1 MPASATMAA
10 AVTAVSGKG
19 YRRWLLFVLL
29 CVCFIN
35 YADRSVV
42 GAIAEPLRRE
52 FHLNDLQ
59 LGLLQGISFALLY
72 SVLGIPVARL
82 AEQHS
87 RVRIIALATLVW
99 SAMTA
104 LCATASSYL
113 MLLAVRVGVGVGEAG
128 FMSPAT
134 SLLGD
139 HYDRQ
144 ERSLAT
150 SIMMLGVP
158 FGALVGALL
167 GGRIAQSMG
176 WRWAFIVMGVPGLVI
191 AALVFLTLREPARGR
206 TGETVEATA
215 PSLTAVA
222 RQCWSQPAFRHVVMG
237 GTLGGFGLHG
247 LGQFL
252 GVYFTRVHGLSYAAA
267 GALYGAQTFLS
278 VAGGLLIGGG
288 LTHRLGREDA
298 RWYALIP
305 AIGMFGSVPLYLAGF
320 QARGLAASATLIIL
334 AGVSLVMHYGSGVA
348 IVQNLATPRT
358 RASCVAFYLLFV
370 NVVAMGLGPPLIGWL
385 SDLFAARI
393 TGPGATAEGLTLAL
407 MTSTVLYAWGGVH
420 YLLARR
426 GLEQPA

>member
-1 MPASATMAA
+1 MAASATTADTA
-10 AVTAVSGKG
+10 AVSGNG
-19 YRRWLLFVLL
+19 YRRWLLFVLFL
-29 CVCFIN
+29 VCFVN

-42 GAIAEPLRRE
+42 GAVAEPLRRE
-52 FHLNDLQ
+52 FHLSDLQ

-72 SVLGIPVARL
+72 SLLGIPVARL
-82 AEQHS
+82 AERYS
-87 RVRIIALATLVW
+87 RVRIIAVATLAW

-104 LCATASSYL
+104 LCGTVSSYL

-128 FMSPAT
+128 FMAPST
-134 SLLGD
+134 SLIGD
-139 HYDRQ
+139 HYHPR

-150 SIMMLGVP
+150 SLMMLGVP
-158 FGALVGALL
+158 FGALVGALS
-167 GGRIAQSMG
+167 GGRIAQTLG

-191 AALVFLTLREPARGR
+191 AALVFFTLREPARGL
-206 TGETVEATA
+206 TGEQAEADA
-215 PSLTAVA
+215 PSLAAVA

-267 GALYGAQTFLS
+267 GALYGLQTFLS

-288 LTHRLGREDA
+288 LTHRLGRRDA

-320 QARGLAASATLIIL
+320 NAEGLTASATLIIL
-334 AGVSLVMHYGSGVA
+334 AGISLVMHYGPSFA

-358 RASCVAFYLLFV
+358 RASYVALYMVFV
-370 NVVAMGLGPPLIGWL
+370 NAVAMGLGPPLVGFL
-385 SDLFAARI
+385 SDFFAARL
-393 TGPGATAEGLTLAL
+393 GAQPGAAATGLRFAL
-407 MTSTVLYAWGGVH
+407 MASTVLYAWGGVH

-426 GLEQPA
+426 GVERV